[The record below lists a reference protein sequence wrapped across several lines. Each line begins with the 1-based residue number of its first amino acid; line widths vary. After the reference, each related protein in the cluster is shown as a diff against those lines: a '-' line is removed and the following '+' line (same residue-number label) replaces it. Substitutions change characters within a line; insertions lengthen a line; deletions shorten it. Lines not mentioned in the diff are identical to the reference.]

1 MKIRGAIFDMD
12 GTLLD
17 SMFIWDTVGKDYLES
32 FGIKAAEDLPQKLA
46 TMSLFQAARYYQEEY
61 NVKRSEEEI
70 TRGVNALVEKYY
82 RHDVALKPGVR
93 ELLEQ
98 LKKNGVKMC
107 IASATDRPLVEI
119 ALKKQGIFH
128 YFDEIITCGDI
139 RHGKQDPDIYIAALE
154 RLQTPKSETPVF
166 EDALYA
172 AKTAK
177 AAGFPVVAV
186 YDSHEA
192 GQDELKKLADI
203 YLCDLEKENRQK
215 LFSAE

>member
-17 SMFIWDTVGKDYLES
+17 SMFIWDTVGKDYLKS
-32 FGIKAAEDLPQKLA
+32 LGIAAAEDLPQKLA

-61 NVKRSEEEI
+61 GVTQNEEEI
-70 TRGVNALVEKYY
+70 TRGVNTLVEEYY
-82 RHDVALKPGVR
+82 RSTVSLKPGVR
-93 ELLEQ
+93 QLLEEM
-98 LKKNGVKMC
+98 KKNGVKMC
-107 IASATDRPLVEI
+107 IASATDRPLVET

-128 YFDEIITCGDI
+128 FFDQIITCGEI
-139 RHGKQDPDIYIAALE
+139 RHGKQDPDIYLTALD
-154 RLQTPKSETPVF
+154 RLRTEKSETPVF

-192 GQDELKKLADI
+192 GQDELRKLADVF
-203 YLCDLEKENRQK
+203 LDDLEAESRQK
-215 LFSAE
+215 LYAS